1 MLNLPSSS
9 FLKVTLYVFSS
20 LFLRYFL
27 LTSCAVPP
35 SRPRGRD
42 HLRKKKKAGSVGVG
56 LGVGVGEG
64 GGQDSDCS
72 LSRPLSG
79 NRKATRWDFKAAVL
93 AAIPALTLLDPSA
106 HTPAAPFL
114 RRSAVPVPPLPRSFL
129 LSFLTGTLHYLLG
142 RHVREVGR
150 SRSALSR
157 GSHLLFSKIPAQV
170 SAGR

>member
-1 MLNLPSSS
+1 M
-9 FLKVTLYVFSS
+9 
-20 LFLRYFL
+20 
-27 LTSCAVPP
+27 
-35 SRPRGRD
+35 
-42 HLRKKKKAGSVGVG
+42 
-56 LGVGVGEG
+56 GVGVG

-79 NRKATRWDFKAAVL
+79 NRKATRSDFKAAVL

-129 LSFLTGTLHYLLG
+129 LSFLTGTLRYLLS

-150 SRSALSR
+150 SRSVFHEAPIYSSR
-157 GSHLLFSKIPAQV
+157 KYRRRFQQDAEISYKQSGFTLRELTNCLFYRI
-170 SAGR
+170 